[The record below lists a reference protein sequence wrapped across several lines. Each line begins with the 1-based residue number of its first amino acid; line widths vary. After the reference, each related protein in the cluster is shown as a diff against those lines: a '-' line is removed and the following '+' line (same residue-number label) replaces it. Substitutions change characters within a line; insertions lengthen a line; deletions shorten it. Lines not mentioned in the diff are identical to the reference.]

1 MITINTAYFIG
12 IGGIGMSAVARYLQ
26 QNGVVVSGY
35 DRDDTPLIR
44 ELRSEGIT
52 VYNYEDVDHVSG
64 AIDMV
69 IYTPVTRDQRRLRS
83 FYQINKSSLLR
94 EHMVRLLQVPSYH
107 ICYIMPARR

>member
-69 IYTPVTRDQRRLRS
+69 IYTPGHGNLYASYTRDPQRVE
-83 FYQINKSSLLR
+83 LL
-94 EHMVRLLQVPSYH
+94 P
-107 ICYIMPARR
+107 